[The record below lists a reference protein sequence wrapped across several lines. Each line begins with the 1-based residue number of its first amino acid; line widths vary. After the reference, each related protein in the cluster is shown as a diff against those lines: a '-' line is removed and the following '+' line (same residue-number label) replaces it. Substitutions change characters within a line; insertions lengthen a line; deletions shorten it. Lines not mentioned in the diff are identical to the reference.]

1 MWMSWDSAGQACIKH
16 CFAVAWSS
24 VLTDNPVMIVAD
36 ASSAVAVNVAVAEL
50 RMLSISETI
59 RT

>member
-1 MWMSWDSAGQACIKH
+1 
-16 CFAVAWSS
+16 
-24 VLTDNPVMIVAD
+24 MIVAD

-50 RMLSISETI
+50 IMLSIGETI